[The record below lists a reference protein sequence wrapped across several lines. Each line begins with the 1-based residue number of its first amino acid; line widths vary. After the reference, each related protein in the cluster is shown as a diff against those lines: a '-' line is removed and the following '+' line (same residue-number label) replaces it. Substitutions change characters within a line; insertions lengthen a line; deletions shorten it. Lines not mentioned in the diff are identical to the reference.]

1 MQRKRRDGS
10 VEDKLQQIREAIEDI
25 DTSQDTAK
33 AALVQFISS
42 NFVRLANSPSAD
54 TKSLLM
60 LVAAL
65 TIISSAD
72 DGQSLGAA
80 KRLATAAFKPM
91 KAKPAKA

>member
-1 MQRKRRDGS
+1 
-10 VEDKLQQIREAIEDI
+10 
-25 DTSQDTAK
+25 
-33 AALVQFISS
+33 
-42 NFVRLANSPSAD
+42 
-54 TKSLLM
+54 M

-91 KAKPAKA
+91 KAKPAKV